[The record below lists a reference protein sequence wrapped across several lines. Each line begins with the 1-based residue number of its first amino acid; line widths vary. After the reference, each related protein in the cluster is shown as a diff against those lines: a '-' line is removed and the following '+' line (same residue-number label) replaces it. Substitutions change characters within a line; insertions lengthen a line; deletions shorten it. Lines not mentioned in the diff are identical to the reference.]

1 MSGIRLKG
9 AQALAR
15 IISIHSFRGGTGKSN
30 ITANI
35 AFLLA
40 LEGRSVGVIDTDIQS
55 PGIHILF
62 GLAGAEI
69 TTSLN
74 DYLWHGRDIMAT
86 ALDVTPNLGADIQG
100 RLFLIPSST
109 RPGQIAR
116 VLREGYDAEQL
127 TRGLRDLVDGLELD
141 ILMIDT
147 HPGLNEE
154 TLLSLIISH
163 VLVIIMR
170 PDKQDYEGTGI
181 TMQVARQL
189 QVPCLTIVV
198 NKAPPN
204 LEPEAMAINVAQ
216 TYDCEVAAVL
226 PYCEEMLTLASEGI
240 FSIHYPDHNLT
251 ALFKRIAT
259 KLEG

>member
-1 MSGIRLKG
+1 M
-9 AQALAR
+9 AR
-15 IISIHSFRGGTGKSN
+15 IVSVHSFRGGTGKSN
-30 ITANI
+30 ITANV

-62 GLAGAEI
+62 GLEGGEI

-74 DYLWHGRDIMAT
+74 DYLWHRRDIAET
-86 ALDVTPNLGADIQG
+86 ALDVTPNLAADTGG

-109 RPGQIAR
+109 EPGEIAR

-127 TRGLRDLVDGLELD
+127 TRGLRALVDGLELD

-163 VLVIIMR
+163 MLVIIMR

-189 QVPCLTIVV
+189 EVPHSTIVV
-198 NKAPPN
+198 NKAPVN
-204 LEPEAMAINVAQ
+204 LEPEAIAMKVEQI
-216 TYDCEVAAVL
+216 YECEVAAVL
-226 PYCEEMLTLASEGI
+226 PHCQEMLVLASEGL
-240 FSIHYPDHNLT
+240 FAVHFPDHRLT
-251 ALFKRIAT
+251 TLFKQIAA